1 MTPQSKK
8 AKGSRKEREIAGM
21 YRHYGIDKDAK
32 RMPLSGAFDGLKGDI
47 FKPRDRGWV
56 DEVKNQETV
65 KLWKFWEQAKE
76 QARGLQKAVL
86 HVGGNHRPILTV
98 MRIEDYFYLRQ
109 CEQQLEELLDEK
121 ANQGRK

>member
-1 MTPQSKK
+1 MTANTPQSKK
-8 AKGSRKEREIAGM
+8 QKGSRKEREVAGM

-47 FKPRDRGWV
+47 FKPHDRGWV
-56 DEVKNQETV
+56 DEVKNQEKV
-65 KLWKFWEQAKE
+65 KLWEWWEQAKM

-86 HVGGNHRPILTV
+86 HISGNHRPTLTV

-109 CEQQLEELLDEK
+109 CEKQLEEVLND
-121 ANQGRK
+121 QGK